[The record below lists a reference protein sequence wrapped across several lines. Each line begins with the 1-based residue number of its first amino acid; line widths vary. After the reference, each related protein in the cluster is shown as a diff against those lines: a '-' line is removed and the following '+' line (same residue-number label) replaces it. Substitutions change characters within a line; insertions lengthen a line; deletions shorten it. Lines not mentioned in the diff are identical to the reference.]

1 MKNKLSKLIMSIVIV
16 MCVFGITAMPVNAE
30 DTTNGTQQEGTSI
43 SGKGMKEI
51 VDAHKEFK
59 SKGNNNS
66 NTTVEAFLENLLGLG
81 QVLVIIGGATLLIV
95 GGIMAIKWITATP
108 DKQAKLKTQSIG
120 LVLAA
125 VIIFGAVGIWNF
137 VRNIMNSVDEEIE
150 KTEMNN
156 KEIVYYING

>member
-1 MKNKLSKLIMSIVIV
+1 
-16 MCVFGITAMPVNAE
+16 
-30 DTTNGTQQEGTSI
+30 
-43 SGKGMKEI
+43 
-51 VDAHKEFK
+51 
-59 SKGNNNS
+59 
-66 NTTVEAFLENLLGLG
+66 
-81 QVLVIIGGATLLIV
+81 
-95 GGIMAIKWITATP
+95 MAIKWITATP